1 MQTYV
6 TFAEKDSQKS
16 LLMITNDKQKVVR
29 DHPYFTSKYR
39 GATHSICNLRFNVS
53 SEIPDFFIVV
63 QTMINILS

>member
-1 MQTYV
+1 
-6 TFAEKDSQKS
+6 
-16 LLMITNDKQKVVR
+16 MITNDKRKVVR
-29 DHPYFTSKYR
+29 DHPYFTSKYK